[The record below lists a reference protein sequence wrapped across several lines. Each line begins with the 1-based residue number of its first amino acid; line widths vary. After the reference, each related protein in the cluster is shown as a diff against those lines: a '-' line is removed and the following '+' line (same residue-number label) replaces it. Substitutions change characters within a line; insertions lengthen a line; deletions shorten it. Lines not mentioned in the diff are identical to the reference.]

1 MFPSKDPT
9 RRNTIAIDRSR
20 ALGAKIGGNG
30 GRWLPFSLCRGE
42 TFLSLRGQT
51 GPARPSGMAV
61 DFYMCPT
68 CGSAVKVGTAC
79 PGCVPKK
86 NKRKKRV
93 SAGPKKRKAWE
104 QDSIYD
110 GLGIPDDEFD
120 YEEFI
125 DREFSSKPHRQIR
138 IKWYW
143 WATALVL
150 AGLMVSGVLWAIF

>member
-1 MFPSKDPT
+1 MT
-9 RRNTIAIDRSR
+9 
-20 ALGAKIGGNG
+20 
-30 GRWLPFSLCRGE
+30 
-42 TFLSLRGQT
+42 
-51 GPARPSGMAV
+51 V
-61 DFYMCPT
+61 DFYLCPT
-68 CGSAVKVGTAC
+68 CGSEVKVGRAC

-93 SAGPKKRKAWE
+93 SAGLKKRKAWE